1 MNWQTKVRTYLQA
14 SNQWFFQ
21 TPLRALEQAYQAAVI
36 IKSIEDQYFGGNKI
50 ATNASNYTTNVR
62 SYWQTELDKNL
73 NIINRRLAEF
83 QITRSVANL
92 GSPEVLEK
100 LKFIDRI
107 VQKYTSTLTIARNDV
122 VTYPLNNEV
131 NQVAEI
137 PVIVERAK
145 TPPQNQKRGFFPSS
159 IGRVLERIQTELNP
173 EAEAEVVQKFRV
185 SSKRTKK
192 ALRFLVLLL
201 IIPLLT
207 QQLSKILIIE
217 PTISHIPSINVPMFR
232 NDEMI
237 EQALLEMQKFEEKL
251 KFQNLILPTEALS
264 LEEREGQLKD
274 KVREIAE
281 KFKVESRSTI
291 ANIIADLL
299 GLVSFGVIIAAG
311 KREIAILKSF
321 MDEIAYGLSDSAK
334 AFIIILFTD
343 TFVGFHSPHGWEV
356 VLEVFANHIGV
367 RADRSFIGIFI
378 ATFPVILDTII
389 KYWIFRY
396 LTRISPSAVA
406 TYREM
411 DD

>member
-83 QITRSVANL
+83 QISRSVANL

-107 VQKYTSTLTIARNDV
+107 VQKYTSNLTIARNDA

-137 PVIVERAK
+137 PVIVRAK
-145 TPPQNQKRGFFPSS
+145 TPPQNEKRGFFPSS

-173 EAEAEVVQKFRV
+173 QAEAEVVQKFRL

-192 ALRFLVLLL
+192 ALRFLILLL

-207 QQLSKILIIE
+207 QQLSKKLIIE
-217 PTISHIPSINVPMFR
+217 PIISSIHNINVPMFR
-232 NDEMI
+232 NDEMR
-237 EQALLEMQKFEEKL
+237 EHAMLEMQNFEEKL
-251 KFQNLILPTEALS
+251 KFQNLILSAPALS
-264 LEEREGQLKD
+264 LEEREEQLKL
-274 KVREIAE
+274 KVKEIAD
-281 KFKVESRSTI
+281 KFQIESLSTI

-299 GLVSFGVIIAAG
+299 GLVSFAVIIAAG

-356 VLEVFANHIGV
+356 VLEGFAKHLGLPAE
-367 RADRSFIGIFI
+367 RDFIYIFI

-396 LTRISPSAVA
+396 LSRISPSAVA